1 MARIC
6 IINQFYSPDLAPT
19 AQLAT
24 GLAEYWAA
32 QGHELRAVASRGG
45 YVQGASEGHGHGEA
59 VQVSRIW
66 TPRLGKASA
75 LRRLLDYA
83 CFFAGACLRMLT
95 LPRQDV
101 ILSMTTPPYIAFAA
115 LCHKLLHPRSKLV
128 LWVMDCYPEVIER
141 SGHLQ
146 EKGLAARLLRMLNR
160 FLFRRLAGLVVLDE
174 AMGALLQDR
183 YAAKKPGL
191 EIRVIPNWEPES
203 RYPATQAAEAWE
215 GVARLGLEDRFVV
228 LYSGNAG
235 IAHEFDTTIAAA
247 RLLKDEPV
255 TFLFVGAG
263 RRHAQLAEAAKDLP
277 AIVFTDYLPAA
288 DLPALMAAAD
298 CALISLRE
306 NFLGV
311 VSPSK
316 VHANLAAC
324 LPLLYVGPEGGNV
337 DRVLVDFGCGASIR
351 NGDAHGMV
359 EFIRELRA
367 DANRGQELRRQA
379 RQAFE
384 TAYSDRQAWLAFD
397 RLLQDLQ
404 APAASGA

>member
-1 MARIC
+1 MARIT

-24 GLAEYWAA
+24 GLAEHWAA
-32 QGHELRAVASRGG
+32 EGHELRAVASRGG
-45 YVQGASEGHGHGEA
+45 YVAGASEGHGHGEA
-59 VQVSRIW
+59 VKVSRIW

-101 ILSMTTPPYIAFAA
+101 ILAMTTPPYISFAA
-115 LCHKLLHPRSKLV
+115 LLHRLLHPRTKLV

-146 EKGLAARLLRMLNR
+146 EKGLAARFLRLLNR
-160 FLFRRLAGLVVLDE
+160 FLFRRLAGVVVLDE
-174 AMGALLQDR
+174 AMGALLRER
-183 YAAKKPGL
+183 YAPKKAGL

-203 RYPATQAAEAWE
+203 RYPASQESATWE
-215 GVARLGLEDRFVV
+215 GVARLGLEGRFVV

-247 RLLKDEPV
+247 RELEDEPV

-263 RRHAQLAEAAKDLP
+263 RRHAQLAAAAQDLP
-277 AIVFTDYLPAA
+277 GIVFTEYVPAQ
-288 DLPALMAAAD
+288 DLRALMAAAD
-298 CALISLRE
+298 CALISLAE
-306 NFLGV
+306 TFLGV

-316 VHANLAAC
+316 LHANLAC
-324 LPLLYVGPEGGNV
+324 GLPVLYVGPAGGNV
-337 DRVLVDFGCGASIR
+337 DRAVIEFGCGASLR
-351 NGDAHGMV
+351 NADADGMV
-359 EFIRELRA
+359 TFIRELRG
-367 DANRGQELRRQA
+367 DASRRGELRQRA

-384 TAYSDRQAWLAFD
+384 GAYSDRQAWLAFD
-397 RLLQDLQ
+397 RLLQELS
-404 APAASGA
+404 AEPPGGA